1 MSPKGRPGR
10 PLALAAGFVAM
21 ALAVLLLLLPNLPM
35 RWGLTLD
42 GVMIASLAVMFV
54 ATRWRG
60 R

>member
-1 MSPKGRPGR
+1 MSPKRRPGR

-21 ALAVLLLLLPNLPM
+21 ALALLLLLLPNLPM

-42 GVMIASLAVMFV
+42 GVMIASLVVMFV